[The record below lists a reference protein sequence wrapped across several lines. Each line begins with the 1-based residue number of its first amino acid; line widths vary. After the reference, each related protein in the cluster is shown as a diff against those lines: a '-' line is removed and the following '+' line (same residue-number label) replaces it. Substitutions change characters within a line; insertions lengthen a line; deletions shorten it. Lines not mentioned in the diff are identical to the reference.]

1 MSQLVLSRDTSIGVL
16 RVERSQSDNVYSSQ
30 LPGWRAVHRL
40 QNSTSGSFSALFRQ
54 CSSGGKSEG
63 PRLGVGEVVPLFMTF
78 IRFPSLQAL
87 STVLQINADYSG
99 DFDFGYL
106 SAGWFYTKI
115 MSLSSQVLLNHSG
128 DQNGLLGQIHI
139 NSL

>member
-1 MSQLVLSRDTSIGVL
+1 MLSRYTSIGVL

-40 QNSTSGSFSALFRQ
+40 QNSTSGSFSALFCQ

-63 PRLGVGEVVPLFMTF
+63 PHLGVEVVPLFMTF

-106 SAGWFYTKI
+106 SAGWFYTAKI

-128 DQNGLLGQIHI
+128 DQNGLLGRIHT